1 MNLIK
6 YGEKYFDELEIG
18 IYRRREINAEI
29 ELNRISMATSSMRVV
44 TIIRGIL
51 DRKLG
56 LAVIEGDEEEHI
68 KDGIENAAKMAR
80 INKRDDRWHSLPS
93 PQVYREAF
101 PVNKKVREIE
111 PQMLIQTLM
120 EGTGGIRDRDP
131 HSMVAGGAA
140 GSIYAE
146 RKIENSHGLE
156 SYLEDGGTYFYLY
169 AVGKKNGFVTP
180 GIFDMDVRRDT
191 NLDVERV
198 VDSISF
204 KLQKAYNMV
213 GAENE
218 EATVVFEPFALQS
231 ILEYTLFF
239 AIRGERKVKG
249 TTPLADKLGE
259 KVLHERI
266 TMMDDPW
273 HPLSINKITA
283 DDEGV
288 ATRQLTLFE
297 NGIFKNFLWDNY
309 WGNIEGTGSTG
320 NGYRNLQTGAINIAP
335 HNVVMLPGTKSV
347 KDIISSIS
355 NGYLVSLFQG
365 AHSSN
370 PESGDFNVVANPAF
384 KIEDGEIV
392 GSTVFMVSGNIY
404 SLLNKVEDISKEQ
417 RSIYGMGRGVFPTVS
432 FHNVKIARVSR

>member
-29 ELNRISMATSSMRVV
+29 ELNSISMAISSMRVV
-44 TIIRGIL
+44 TVIRGIL
-51 DRKLG
+51 DKKLG
-56 LAVIEGDEEEHI
+56 LSVVEGDDDERI
-68 KDGIENAAKMAR
+68 KEGIENAAKMAR
-80 INKRDDRWHSLPS
+80 INKKDEKWHSLPS
-93 PQVYREAF
+93 PQRYRDAF
-101 PVNKKVREIE
+101 PVDEKIKEIE

-120 EGTGGIRDRDP
+120 EGTSGIRDRDP

-156 SYLEDGGTYFYLY
+156 SYLQDGGTYFYLY

-191 NLDVERV
+191 DLDVESV
-198 VDSISF
+198 VNNISF
-204 KLQKAYNMV
+204 KLQKAYNTV
-213 GAENE
+213 SAENGE
-218 EATVVFEPFALQS
+218 VMVVFEPFALQS
-231 ILEYTLFF
+231 LLEYTLFF
-239 AIRGERKVKG
+239 AIRGERKIKG

-259 KVLHERI
+259 RVLHEKVTIR
-266 TMMDDPW
+266 DDPW
-273 HPLSINKITA
+273 HPLSINKIIA

-297 NGIFKNFLWDNY
+297 RGVFKNFLWDHY
-309 WGNIEGTGSTG
+309 WGNIEGTGSSG

-347 KDIISSIS
+347 EDIISSIS
-355 NGYLVSLFQG
+355 SGYIVSLFQG

-404 SLLNKVEDISKEQ
+404 SILNKVEDISREQ
-417 RSIYGMGRGVFPTVS
+417 RTIYGMGRGVFPTVS
-432 FHNVKIARVSR
+432 FRDVKIAQVSK